1 MKIQLSRYKTNAIQ
15 GQRRLSTYYPNAFD
29 NLFSNYLNSLYNN
42 SPTHQCIIDDLAQQ
56 IVGLG
61 LTCDDKEKDA
71 KLQEFF
77 KKKNL
82 LSIASGLL
90 VQESLSLEI
99 RRNPLMEIKAVEN
112 INVAHFRVVELEDG
126 YPCRFSY
133 KEDWNPKSP
142 IYNYKNNYINSYN
155 NEDAK
160 SLLYY
165 YDSGTFNTPY
175 GRPKYLSAADA
186 IELEI
191 AIYMM
196 HNHGAQNGMFP
207 SMIISKETS
216 GDAEIDKQDSVETQN
231 QTTGA
236 ANAGKVITTFYRQGG
251 NAPTFSTPNLTGID
265 KIYENQYE
273 TAEIGILKAHRIP
286 SANLISGL
294 NSKGSGFT
302 SETEELAFAT
312 ERLMEKIII
321 PRREQILEIL
331 SPIFSELECEDVRFK
346 EVKEEAVVS
355 VIDMPTS
362 EGIEPQGNETQAELD
377 LIAKDKEASYNGAQI
392 SSALGIMTNVNEGI
406 LTVDQAKA
414 FLIQMLQFTP
424 ELAESLFPEGE
435 QPRPNHTM
443 PDGSVM
449 DGETHPEEDLKETT
463 EVNESLKNLTGR
475 QMQGIERI
483 VRKYGKGQLTEAQAK
498 LMLKAGYGFSE
509 EDASVWLTNEE
520 NLSAIELSYND
531 YPKSAS
537 NNAQRALDWAEKNG
551 WGSCG
556 EATGKNRA
564 NQLAKGENI
573 SRDTIARMASF
584 KRHQQNKD
592 VPYSEGC
599 GGLMWDAWGGTSGIE
614 WASNKLKEIDK
625 EKLKKKDFDDEQ
637 MLDALE
643 GEKINFDEWELVDVR
658 DANGESIEDWAN
670 SLIKPKK
677 SSIERLADFI
687 KSAPNKESRLDKD
700 YYKVRYTYQEKY
712 SSNNSRQF
720 CKSMMG
726 RTRNGVVYR
735 LEDIDKASEDGVNNQ
750 FGHNGQNYS
759 LFRYKGGK
767 QCGHFWQEE
776 LYRFK
781 SKTEKYL
788 SRGKEVDNIPSK
800 YKPKRTS
807 AQRDAK
813 KAPRDMKD
821 GGAYPK

>member
-42 SPTHQCIIDDLAQQ
+42 SPTHQCIVDDVAQQ

-61 LTCDDKEKDA
+61 LTCDDKEKNA

-142 IYNYKNNYINSYN
+142 IYNYKNTYINSYN

-216 GDAEIDKQDSVETQN
+216 GDAEIDKQDSVETQH

-294 NSKGSGFT
+294 NSKGAGFT
-302 SETEELAFAT
+302 SEMEELTFAT
-312 ERLMEKIII
+312 ERMMEKIVI

-346 EVKEEAVVS
+346 EVKEEAVLS
-355 VIDMPTS
+355 V
-362 EGIEPQGNETQAELD
+362 
-377 LIAKDKEASYNGAQI
+377 
-392 SSALGIMTNVNEGI
+392 
-406 LTVDQAKA
+406 
-414 FLIQMLQFTP
+414 
-424 ELAESLFPEGE
+424 
-435 QPRPNHTM
+435 
-443 PDGSVM
+443 
-449 DGETHPEEDLKETT
+449 
-463 EVNESLKNLTGR
+463 
-475 QMQGIERI
+475 
-483 VRKYGKGQLTEAQAK
+483 
-498 LMLKAGYGFSE
+498 
-509 EDASVWLTNEE
+509 
-520 NLSAIELSYND
+520 
-531 YPKSAS
+531 
-537 NNAQRALDWAEKNG
+537 
-551 WGSCG
+551 
-556 EATGKNRA
+556 
-564 NQLAKGENI
+564 
-573 SRDTIARMASF
+573 
-584 KRHQQNKD
+584 
-592 VPYSEGC
+592 
-599 GGLMWDAWGGTSGIE
+599 
-614 WASNKLKEIDK
+614 
-625 EKLKKKDFDDEQ
+625 
-637 MLDALE
+637 
-643 GEKINFDEWELVDVR
+643 
-658 DANGESIEDWAN
+658 
-670 SLIKPKK
+670 
-677 SSIERLADFI
+677 
-687 KSAPNKESRLDKD
+687 
-700 YYKVRYTYQEKY
+700 
-712 SSNNSRQF
+712 
-720 CKSMMG
+720 
-726 RTRNGVVYR
+726 
-735 LEDIDKASEDGVNNQ
+735 
-750 FGHNGQNYS
+750 
-759 LFRYKGGK
+759 
-767 QCGHFWQEE
+767 
-776 LYRFK
+776 
-781 SKTEKYL
+781 
-788 SRGKEVDNIPSK
+788 
-800 YKPKRTS
+800 
-807 AQRDAK
+807 
-813 KAPRDMKD
+813 
-821 GGAYPK
+821 

>member
-99 RRNPLMEIKAVEN
+99 RRNPLMEIKAIEN

-142 IYNYKNNYINSYN
+142 IYNYKNTYINSYN
-155 NEDAK
+155 NEEAK

-216 GDAEIDKQDSVETQN
+216 GDSEIDKQDSVETQN

-331 SPIFSELECEDVRFK
+331 SPIFAELECEDVRFK
-346 EVKEEAVVS
+346 EVKEESVVS

-435 QPRPNHTM
+435 QPRPTHTM

-520 NLSAIELSYND
+520 NLS
-531 YPKSAS
+531 
-537 NNAQRALDWAEKNG
+537 
-551 WGSCG
+551 
-556 EATGKNRA
+556 
-564 NQLAKGENI
+564 
-573 SRDTIARMASF
+573 
-584 KRHQQNKD
+584 
-592 VPYSEGC
+592 
-599 GGLMWDAWGGTSGIE
+599 
-614 WASNKLKEIDK
+614 
-625 EKLKKKDFDDEQ
+625 KKKDFDDEQ
-637 MLDALE
+637 MLEALE

-658 DANGESIEDWAN
+658 EANGESIEDWAN

-687 KSAPNKESRLDKD
+687 KSAPNKESTLDKD

-720 CKSMMG
+720 CKTMMG
-726 RTRNGVVYR
+726 RTGNGVVYR
-735 LEDIDKASEDGVNNQ
+735 KEDIDKASEDGVNNQ

-759 LFRYKGGK
+759 LFRYKGGV

-788 SRGKEVDNIPSK
+788 SRGKEVDEIPSR
-800 YKPKRTS
+800 YKPRRDS

-813 KAPRDMKD
+813 KAPRDMPN

>member
-61 LTCDDKEKDA
+61 LTCEDKEKDA

-99 RRNPLMEIKAVEN
+99 RRNPLMEIKAIEN
-112 INVAHFRVVELEDG
+112 INVAHFRVVQLEDG
-126 YPCRFSY
+126 YPVKFSY

-142 IYNYKNNYINSYN
+142 IYNYKNTYINSYN
-155 NEDAK
+155 KEDHK

-216 GDAEIDKQDSVETQN
+216 GDANIDKQDSIETQQ

-312 ERLMEKIII
+312 ERMMEKIVI

-331 SPIFSELECEDVRFK
+331 SPIFAELECEDVRFK
-346 EVKEEAVVS
+346 EV
-355 VIDMPTS
+355 
-362 EGIEPQGNETQAELD
+362 AEKPKH
-377 LIAKDKEASYNGAQI
+377 I
-392 SSALGIMTNVNEGI
+392 
-406 LTVDQAKA
+406 
-414 FLIQMLQFTP
+414 
-424 ELAESLFPEGE
+424 
-435 QPRPNHTM
+435 M
-443 PDGSVM
+443 PDGTVM
-449 DGETHPEEDLKETT
+449 DGETHTEEDLT
-463 EVNESLKNLTGR
+463 VNDSVKNLTGR

-483 VRKYGKGQLTEAQAK
+483 VRKYGKGELTEPQAK
-498 LMLKAGYGFSE
+498 LMLQSGYGFSE
-509 EDASVWLTNEE
+509 SEANVWLQIEEQVQE
-520 NLSAIELSYND
+520 NLS
-531 YPKSAS
+531 
-537 NNAQRALDWAEKNG
+537 
-551 WGSCG
+551 
-556 EATGKNRA
+556 
-564 NQLAKGENI
+564 
-573 SRDTIARMASF
+573 
-584 KRHQQNKD
+584 
-592 VPYSEGC
+592 
-599 GGLMWDAWGGTSGIE
+599 
-614 WASNKLKEIDK
+614 
-625 EKLKKKDFDDEQ
+625 KKKDFDDQQ
-637 MLDALE
+637 MLDALA
-643 GEKINFDEWELVDVR
+643 GEKIDFNEWELVDVR
-658 DANGESIEDWAN
+658 VANGESIEDWAN
-670 SLIKPKK
+670 GLIKPKK
-677 SSIERLADFI
+677 SSIERLADFV
-687 KSAPNKESRLDKD
+687 KSNPNGFSYLDKSF
-700 YYKVRYTYQEKY
+700 YKVRYSYQEKY
-712 SSNNSRQF
+712 SSGNSRDF
-720 CKSMMG
+720 CKSMMR
-726 RTRNGVVYR
+726 RTDNGVVYR
-735 LEDIDKASEDGVNNQ
+735 LEDIDKATRDGVNKS
-750 FGHNGQNYS
+750 FGHKGQPYD
-759 LFRYKGGK
+759 LFKFKGGV

-776 LYRFK
+776 LYRMK
-781 SKTEKYL
+781 DKTEEYI
-788 SRGKEVDNIPSK
+788 SRGEEVSSIPKS
-800 YKPKRTS
+800 YKPSPRGNKDS
-807 AQRDAK
+807 K
-813 KAPRDMKD
+813 IAPKDMPNQ
-821 GGAYPK
+821 GAYPK

>member
-42 SPTHQCIIDDLAQQ
+42 SPTHQCIVDDLAQQ

-61 LTCDDKEKDA
+61 LTCEDKEKDA
-71 KLQEFF
+71 KLHEFF

-90 VQESLSLEI
+90 IQESISLEI

-112 INVAHFRVVELEDG
+112 INVAHFRVVEIEDG
-126 YPCRFSY
+126 FPVKFSY
-133 KEDWNPKSP
+133 KEDWNPSSP
-142 IYNYKNNYINSYN
+142 IYNYRNTYINSYN
-155 NEDAK
+155 NEEAK

-216 GDAEIDKQDSVETQN
+216 GDSEIDKQDSVETQQ

-294 NSKGSGFT
+294 NSKGAGFT
-302 SETEELAFAT
+302 SETEELAYAT
-312 ERLMEKIII
+312 ERMMEKIVI

-331 SPIFSELECEDVRFK
+331 SPIFAELECEDVRFK
-346 EVKEEAVVS
+346 EVKEEQVVS
-355 VIDMPTS
+355 VIDTPIADGVVPDAS
-362 EGIEPQGNETQAELD
+362 QTQAEID
-377 LIAKDKEASYNGAQI
+377 IIAKDKEASYNGAQI

-414 FLIQMLQFTP
+414 FLVQMLQFTP

-435 QPRPNHTM
+435 QPRPTHIM

-449 DGETHPEEDLKETT
+449 DGEVHSDTEVVEEDLKDAT
-463 EVNESLKNLTGR
+463 EVNESVKNLTGR

-483 VRKYGKGQLTEAQAK
+483 VRKFTKGQLTNAQAT
-498 LMLKAGYGFSE
+498 LMLRAGYGFT
-509 EDASVWLTNEE
+509 EDEASVWLIKEE
-520 NLSAIELSYND
+520 NLS
-531 YPKSAS
+531 
-537 NNAQRALDWAEKNG
+537 
-551 WGSCG
+551 
-556 EATGKNRA
+556 
-564 NQLAKGENI
+564 
-573 SRDTIARMASF
+573 
-584 KRHQQNKD
+584 
-592 VPYSEGC
+592 
-599 GGLMWDAWGGTSGIE
+599 
-614 WASNKLKEIDK
+614 
-625 EKLKKKDFDDEQ
+625 KKKDFDDEQ
-637 MLDALE
+637 MLDALA

-658 DANGESIEDWAN
+658 EANDESIEDWAN
-670 SLIKPKK
+670 GLIKPKK
-677 SSIERLADFI
+677 SSIERLADFV
-687 KSAPNKESRLDKD
+687 KSAPNKESDLDKD

-712 SSNNSRQF
+712 SSSNSRQF
-720 CKSMMG
+720 CKTMMG
-726 RTRNGVVYR
+726 RTGSGVVYHK
-735 LEDIDKASEDGVNNQ
+735 EDIDSASENGVNNQ

-759 LFRYKGGK
+759 LFRYKGGV

-788 SRGKEVDNIPSK
+788 SRGKEVDEIPSR
-800 YKPKRTS
+800 YKPRRDS

-813 KAPRDMKD
+813 KAPRDMPN

>member
-142 IYNYKNNYINSYN
+142 IYNYKNTYINSYN
-155 NEDAK
+155 NEEAK

-346 EVKEEAVVS
+346 EVQEEAVVS

-435 QPRPNHTM
+435 QPRPTHTM

-520 NLSAIELSYND
+520 NLS
-531 YPKSAS
+531 
-537 NNAQRALDWAEKNG
+537 
-551 WGSCG
+551 
-556 EATGKNRA
+556 
-564 NQLAKGENI
+564 
-573 SRDTIARMASF
+573 
-584 KRHQQNKD
+584 
-592 VPYSEGC
+592 
-599 GGLMWDAWGGTSGIE
+599 
-614 WASNKLKEIDK
+614 
-625 EKLKKKDFDDEQ
+625 KKKDFDDEQ

-687 KSAPNKESRLDKD
+687 KSKPNGFSYLDKSF
-700 YYKVRYTYQEKY
+700 YKVRYTYQEKY
-712 SSNNSRQF
+712 SSGNSRDF
-720 CKSMMG
+720 CKSMMR
-726 RTRNGVVYR
+726 RTSNGVVYR
-735 LEDIDKASEDGVNNQ
+735 LEDIDKATRDGVNKS
-750 FGHNGQNYS
+750 FGHKGQSYD
-759 LFRYKGGK
+759 LFKFKGGV

-776 LYRFK
+776 LYRMK
-781 SKTEKYL
+781 DKTEKYI
-788 SRGKEVDNIPSK
+788 SKGEEVSSIPSS
-800 YKPKRTS
+800 YKPNPRGNKDS
-807 AQRDAK
+807 K
-813 KAPRDMKD
+813 IAPKDMPNQ
-821 GGAYPK
+821 GAYPK

>member
-61 LTCDDKEKDA
+61 LTCEDKEKDA

-90 VQESLSLEI
+90 VQESISLEI

-112 INVAHFRVVELEDG
+112 INVAHFRVVELEEG

-142 IYNYKNNYINSYN
+142 IYNYKNTYINSYN

-216 GDAEIDKQDSVETQN
+216 GDAEIDKQDSVETQH

-294 NSKGSGFT
+294 NSKGAGFT

-312 ERLMEKIII
+312 ERMMEKIVI

-406 LTVDQAKA
+406 LTIDQAKA
-414 FLIQMLQFTP
+414 FLVQMLQFTP

-435 QPRPNHTM
+435 QPRPTHTM

-463 EVNESLKNLTGR
+463 EVNESVKNLTGR

-498 LMLKAGYGFSE
+498 LMLKAGYGFSD

-520 NLSAIELSYND
+520 NLS
-531 YPKSAS
+531 
-537 NNAQRALDWAEKNG
+537 
-551 WGSCG
+551 
-556 EATGKNRA
+556 
-564 NQLAKGENI
+564 
-573 SRDTIARMASF
+573 
-584 KRHQQNKD
+584 
-592 VPYSEGC
+592 
-599 GGLMWDAWGGTSGIE
+599 
-614 WASNKLKEIDK
+614 
-625 EKLKKKDFDDEQ
+625 KKKDFNDEQ
-637 MLDALE
+637 MLDALA
-643 GEKINFDEWELVDVR
+643 GEKIDFNEWELVDVR
-658 DANGESIEDWAN
+658 EANGESIEDWAN
-670 SLIKPKK
+670 GLIKPKK

-759 LFRYKGGK
+759 LFRYKGGV

-813 KAPRDMKD
+813 KAPRDMPN

>member
-1 MKIQLSRYKTNAIQ
+1 MKIKLSRYKTNAIQ

-61 LTCDDKEKDA
+61 LTCEDKEKNA

-90 VQESLSLEI
+90 VQESISLEI

-126 YPCRFSY
+126 YPIRFSY

-155 NEDAK
+155 NEEAK

-216 GDAEIDKQDSVETQN
+216 GDAEIDKQDSVETQH

-302 SETEELAFAT
+302 SETEELVFAT
-312 ERLMEKIII
+312 ERMMEKIVI

-414 FLIQMLQFTP
+414 FLVQMLQFTP

-435 QPRPNHTM
+435 QPRPTHTM

-498 LMLKAGYGFSE
+498 LMLKAGYGFSD

-520 NLSAIELSYND
+520 NLS
-531 YPKSAS
+531 
-537 NNAQRALDWAEKNG
+537 
-551 WGSCG
+551 
-556 EATGKNRA
+556 
-564 NQLAKGENI
+564 
-573 SRDTIARMASF
+573 
-584 KRHQQNKD
+584 
-592 VPYSEGC
+592 
-599 GGLMWDAWGGTSGIE
+599 
-614 WASNKLKEIDK
+614 
-625 EKLKKKDFDDEQ
+625 KKKDFNDEQ

-643 GEKINFDEWELVDVR
+643 GEKIDFNDWELVDVR
-658 DANGESIEDWAN
+658 EANNESIEDWAN

-759 LFRYKGGK
+759 LFRYKGGV
-767 QCGHFWQEE
+767 QCGHFFREE

-788 SRGKEVDNIPSK
+788 SRGEEVDNIPSK

-813 KAPRDMKD
+813 KAPRDMPN

>member
-142 IYNYKNNYINSYN
+142 IYNYKNTYINSYN
-155 NEDAK
+155 NEEAK

-312 ERLMEKIII
+312 ERMMEKIII

-331 SPIFSELECEDVRFK
+331 SPIFAELECEDVRFK
-346 EVKEEAVVS
+346 EVKEK
-355 VIDMPTS
+355 PTH
-362 EGIEPQGNETQAELD
+362 I
-377 LIAKDKEASYNGAQI
+377 
-392 SSALGIMTNVNEGI
+392 
-406 LTVDQAKA
+406 
-414 FLIQMLQFTP
+414 
-424 ELAESLFPEGE
+424 
-435 QPRPNHTM
+435 M

-449 DGETHPEEDLKETT
+449 DGEVHT
-463 EVNESLKNLTGR
+463 EVVEEELTVNDSVKNLTGR

-483 VRKYGKGQLTEAQAK
+483 VRKYGKGELTEPQAK
-498 LMLKAGYGFSE
+498 LMLQSGYGFSE
-509 EDASVWLTNEE
+509 SEANIWLQIEEQVQE
-520 NLSAIELSYND
+520 NLSKIELSYND

-584 KRHQQNKD
+584 KRHQQHKD

-599 GGLMWDAWGGTSGIE
+599 GGLMWDAWGGTSGVE
-614 WASNKLKEIDK
+614 WAINKLKEIDK

-637 MLDALE
+637 MLEALA
-643 GEKINFDEWELVDVR
+643 GEKIDFQEWELVDVR
-658 DANGESIEDWAN
+658 EANGESIEDWAN

-687 KSAPNKESRLDKD
+687 KSAPNKESVLDKD

-720 CKSMMG
+720 CKTMMG
-726 RTRNGVVYR
+726 RTGNGVVYR
-735 LEDIDKASEDGVNNQ
+735 KEDIDKASEDGVNNQ

-759 LFRYKGGK
+759 LFRYKGGV

>member
-42 SPTHQCIIDDLAQQ
+42 SPTHQCIVDDLAQQ

-61 LTCDDKEKDA
+61 LTCEDKEKDA
-71 KLQEFF
+71 KLHEFF

-90 VQESLSLEI
+90 IQESISLEI
-99 RRNPLMEIKAVEN
+99 RRNPLLEIKAVEN
-112 INVAHFRVVELEDG
+112 INVAHFRVVDIEDG
-126 YPCRFSY
+126 FPVKFSY
-133 KEDWNPKSP
+133 KEDWNPSSP
-142 IYNYKNNYINSYN
+142 IYNYRNTYINSYN
-155 NEDAK
+155 NEEAK

-216 GDAEIDKQDSVETQN
+216 GDSEIDKQDSVETQQ

-294 NSKGSGFT
+294 NSKGAGFT
-302 SETEELAFAT
+302 SETEELAYAT
-312 ERLMEKIII
+312 ERLMEKIVI

-331 SPIFSELECEDVRFK
+331 SPIFAELECEDVRFK
-346 EVKEEAVVS
+346 EVKEE
-355 VIDMPTS
+355 ITH
-362 EGIEPQGNETQAELD
+362 I
-377 LIAKDKEASYNGAQI
+377 
-392 SSALGIMTNVNEGI
+392 
-406 LTVDQAKA
+406 
-414 FLIQMLQFTP
+414 
-424 ELAESLFPEGE
+424 
-435 QPRPNHTM
+435 M

-449 DGETHPEEDLKETT
+449 DGEVHT
-463 EVNESLKNLTGR
+463 EVVEEELTVNDSVKNLTGR

-483 VRKYGKGQLTEAQAK
+483 VRKYGKGELTEPQAK
-498 LMLKAGYGFSE
+498 LMLQSGYGFSE
-509 EDASVWLTNEE
+509 SEANVWLQIEEQVQE
-520 NLSAIELSYND
+520 NLS
-531 YPKSAS
+531 
-537 NNAQRALDWAEKNG
+537 
-551 WGSCG
+551 
-556 EATGKNRA
+556 
-564 NQLAKGENI
+564 
-573 SRDTIARMASF
+573 
-584 KRHQQNKD
+584 
-592 VPYSEGC
+592 
-599 GGLMWDAWGGTSGIE
+599 
-614 WASNKLKEIDK
+614 
-625 EKLKKKDFDDEQ
+625 KKKDFDDEQ
-637 MLDALE
+637 MLDALA

-658 DANGESIEDWAN
+658 EANDESIEDWAN
-670 SLIKPKK
+670 GLIKPKK
-677 SSIERLADFI
+677 SSIERLADFV
-687 KSAPNKESRLDKD
+687 KSAPNKESDLDKD

-712 SSNNSRQF
+712 SSSNSRQF
-720 CKSMMG
+720 CKTMMG
-726 RTRNGVVYR
+726 RTGSGVVYR
-735 LEDIDKASEDGVNNQ
+735 KEDIDSASENGVNNQ

-759 LFRYKGGK
+759 LFRYKGGV

-788 SRGKEVDNIPSK
+788 SRGKEVDEIPSR
-800 YKPKRTS
+800 YKPRRDS

-813 KAPRDMKD
+813 KAPRDMPN

>member
-42 SPTHQCIIDDLAQQ
+42 SPTHQCIVDDLAQQ

-61 LTCDDKEKDA
+61 LTCEDKEKDA
-71 KLQEFF
+71 KLHEFF

-90 VQESLSLEI
+90 IQESISLEI

-112 INVAHFRVVELEDG
+112 INVAHFRVVEIEDG
-126 YPCRFSY
+126 FPVKFSY
-133 KEDWNPKSP
+133 KEDWNPSSP
-142 IYNYKNNYINSYN
+142 IYNYRNTYINSYN
-155 NEDAK
+155 NEEAK

-216 GDAEIDKQDSVETQN
+216 GDSEIDKQDSVETQQ

-294 NSKGSGFT
+294 NSKGAGFT
-302 SETEELAFAT
+302 SETEELAYAT
-312 ERLMEKIII
+312 ERMMEKIVI

-331 SPIFSELECEDVRFK
+331 SPIFAELECEDVRFK
-346 EVKEEAVVS
+346 EVKEEQVVS
-355 VIDMPTS
+355 VIDTPIADGVVPDAS
-362 EGIEPQGNETQAELD
+362 QTQAEID
-377 LIAKDKEASYNGAQI
+377 IIAKDKEASYNGAQI

-414 FLIQMLQFTP
+414 FLVQMLQFTP

-435 QPRPNHTM
+435 QPRPTHIM

-449 DGETHPEEDLKETT
+449 DGEVHSDTEVVEEDLKDAT
-463 EVNESLKNLTGR
+463 EVNESVKNLTGR

-483 VRKYGKGQLTEAQAK
+483 VRKFTKGQLTNAQAT
-498 LMLKAGYGFSE
+498 LMLRAGYGFT
-509 EDASVWLTNEE
+509 EDEASVWLIKEE
-520 NLSAIELSYND
+520 NLS
-531 YPKSAS
+531 
-537 NNAQRALDWAEKNG
+537 
-551 WGSCG
+551 
-556 EATGKNRA
+556 
-564 NQLAKGENI
+564 
-573 SRDTIARMASF
+573 
-584 KRHQQNKD
+584 
-592 VPYSEGC
+592 
-599 GGLMWDAWGGTSGIE
+599 
-614 WASNKLKEIDK
+614 
-625 EKLKKKDFDDEQ
+625 KKKDFDDEQ
-637 MLDALE
+637 MLDALA

-658 DANGESIEDWAN
+658 EANDESIEDWAN
-670 SLIKPKK
+670 GLIKPKK
-677 SSIERLADFI
+677 SSIERLADFV
-687 KSAPNKESRLDKD
+687 KSAPNKESDLDKD

-712 SSNNSRQF
+712 SSSNSRQF
-720 CKSMMG
+720 CKTMMG
-726 RTRNGVVYR
+726 RTGSGVVYR
-735 LEDIDKASEDGVNNQ
+735 KEDIDSASENGVNNQ

-759 LFRYKGGK
+759 LFRYKGGV

-788 SRGKEVDNIPSK
+788 SRGKEVDEIPSR
-800 YKPKRTS
+800 YKPRRDS

-813 KAPRDMKD
+813 KAPRDMPN

>member
-112 INVAHFRVVELEDG
+112 INVAHFRVVQLEDG
-126 YPCRFSY
+126 YPVKFSY
-133 KEDWNPKSP
+133 KEDWNPQSP
-142 IYNYKNNYINSYN
+142 IYNYKNTYINSYN
-155 NEDAK
+155 KEDHK

-216 GDAEIDKQDSVETQN
+216 GDANIDKQDSIETQQ

-302 SETEELAFAT
+302 SETEELSFAT
-312 ERLMEKIII
+312 ERMMEKIVI

-331 SPIFSELECEDVRFK
+331 SPIFAELECEDVRFK
-346 EVKEEAVVS
+346 EVEEAAVV
-355 VIDMPTS
+355 VDMPTS
-362 EGIEPQGNETQAELD
+362 EGIKSQGEETQAELD
-377 LIAKDKEASYNGAQI
+377 IIAKDKEASYNGAQI

-406 LTVDQAKA
+406 LTVEQAKA
-414 FLIQMLQFTP
+414 FLIQMLQFSP
-424 ELAESLFPEGE
+424 ELAESLFPEG
-435 QPRPNHTM
+435 QQARPTHTM

-483 VRKYGKGQLTEAQAK
+483 VRKYSKGQLTEAQAK
-498 LMLKAGYGFSE
+498 LMLQSGYGFSE
-509 EDASVWLTNEE
+509 EDALVWLTNEE
-520 NLSAIELSYND
+520 NLS
-531 YPKSAS
+531 
-537 NNAQRALDWAEKNG
+537 
-551 WGSCG
+551 
-556 EATGKNRA
+556 
-564 NQLAKGENI
+564 
-573 SRDTIARMASF
+573 
-584 KRHQQNKD
+584 
-592 VPYSEGC
+592 
-599 GGLMWDAWGGTSGIE
+599 
-614 WASNKLKEIDK
+614 
-625 EKLKKKDFDDEQ
+625 KKKDFDDQQ
-637 MLDALE
+637 MLDSLA
-643 GEKINFDEWELVDVR
+643 GEKVDFDKWELVDVR
-658 DANGESIEDWAN
+658 EANGESVEDWAN
-670 SLIKPKK
+670 GLIKPKK
-677 SSIERLADFI
+677 SSIERLADFVNS
-687 KSAPNKESRLDKD
+687 KPNGFSYLDKSF
-700 YYKVRYTYQEKY
+700 YKVRYSYQEKY
-712 SSNNSRQF
+712 SSGNSRDF
-720 CKSMMG
+720 CKSMMR
-726 RTRNGVVYR
+726 RTDNGVVYR
-735 LEDIDKASEDGVNNQ
+735 LEDIDKATREGVNKS
-750 FGHNGQNYS
+750 FGHKGQPYD
-759 LFRYKGGK
+759 LFKFKGGV

-776 LYRFK
+776 LYRMK
-781 SKTEKYL
+781 DKTEEYI
-788 SRGKEVDNIPSK
+788 SRGEEVSSIPSS
-800 YKPKRTS
+800 YKPNPRGNKDS
-807 AQRDAK
+807 K
-813 KAPRDMKD
+813 IAPKDMPNQ
-821 GGAYPK
+821 GAYPK

>member
-42 SPTHQCIIDDLAQQ
+42 SPTHQCIVDDLAQQ

-61 LTCDDKEKDA
+61 LTCEDKEKDA
-71 KLQEFF
+71 KLHEFF

-90 VQESLSLEI
+90 IQESISLEI

-112 INVAHFRVVELEDG
+112 INVAHFRVVDIEDG
-126 YPCRFSY
+126 FPVKFSY
-133 KEDWNPKSP
+133 KEDWNTSSP
-142 IYNYKNNYINSYN
+142 IYNYRNTYINSYN
-155 NEDAK
+155 NEEAK

-216 GDAEIDKQDSVETQN
+216 GDSEIDKQDSVETQH

-294 NSKGSGFT
+294 NSKGAGFT
-302 SETEELAFAT
+302 SETEELAYAT
-312 ERLMEKIII
+312 ERMMEKIVI

-331 SPIFSELECEDVRFK
+331 SPIFAELECEDVRFK
-346 EVKEEAVVS
+346 EVKEEQVVS
-355 VIDMPTS
+355 VIDTPIADGVVPDAS
-362 EGIEPQGNETQAELD
+362 QTQAEID
-377 LIAKDKEASYNGAQI
+377 IIAKDKEASYNGAQI
-392 SSALGIMTNVNEGI
+392 SSALGIMTNVNEGV

-414 FLIQMLQFTP
+414 FLVQMLQFTP

-435 QPRPNHTM
+435 QPRPTHIM

-449 DGETHPEEDLKETT
+449 DGEVHSDTEVVEEDLKDAT
-463 EVNESLKNLTGR
+463 EVNESVKNLTGR

-483 VRKYGKGQLTEAQAK
+483 VRKFTKGQLTNAQAT
-498 LMLKAGYGFSE
+498 LMLRAGYGFT
-509 EDASVWLTNEE
+509 EDEASVWLIKEE
-520 NLSAIELSYND
+520 NLS
-531 YPKSAS
+531 
-537 NNAQRALDWAEKNG
+537 
-551 WGSCG
+551 
-556 EATGKNRA
+556 
-564 NQLAKGENI
+564 
-573 SRDTIARMASF
+573 
-584 KRHQQNKD
+584 
-592 VPYSEGC
+592 
-599 GGLMWDAWGGTSGIE
+599 
-614 WASNKLKEIDK
+614 
-625 EKLKKKDFDDEQ
+625 KKKDFDDEQ
-637 MLDALE
+637 MLDALA

-658 DANGESIEDWAN
+658 EANDESIEDWAN
-670 SLIKPKK
+670 GLIKPKK
-677 SSIERLADFI
+677 SSIERLADFV
-687 KSAPNKESRLDKD
+687 KSAPNKESDLDKD

-712 SSNNSRQF
+712 SSSNSRQF
-720 CKSMMG
+720 CKTMMG
-726 RTRNGVVYR
+726 RTGSGVVYR
-735 LEDIDKASEDGVNNQ
+735 KEDIDSASENGVNNQ

-759 LFRYKGGK
+759 LFRYKGGV

-788 SRGKEVDNIPSK
+788 SRGKEVDEIPSR
-800 YKPKRTS
+800 YKPRRDS

-813 KAPRDMKD
+813 KAPRDMPN

>member
-90 VQESLSLEI
+90 VQESISLEI

-126 YPCRFSY
+126 YPIRFSY

-155 NEDAK
+155 NEEAK

-216 GDAEIDKQDSVETQN
+216 GDAEIDKQDSVETQH

-294 NSKGSGFT
+294 NSKGAGFT

-312 ERLMEKIII
+312 ERMMEKIVI

-414 FLIQMLQFTP
+414 FLVQMLQFTP

-435 QPRPNHTM
+435 QPRTTHTM

-520 NLSAIELSYND
+520 NLS
-531 YPKSAS
+531 
-537 NNAQRALDWAEKNG
+537 
-551 WGSCG
+551 
-556 EATGKNRA
+556 
-564 NQLAKGENI
+564 
-573 SRDTIARMASF
+573 
-584 KRHQQNKD
+584 
-592 VPYSEGC
+592 
-599 GGLMWDAWGGTSGIE
+599 
-614 WASNKLKEIDK
+614 
-625 EKLKKKDFDDEQ
+625 KKKDFNDEQ
-637 MLDALE
+637 MLDALA
-643 GEKINFDEWELVDVR
+643 GEKINFNDWELVDTR
-658 DANGESIEDWAN
+658 EANGESIEDWAN
-670 SLIKPKK
+670 SLIKAKK

-700 YYKVRYTYQEKY
+700 YYKVRYTYQQKY

-726 RTRNGVVYR
+726 RTGNGVVYR

-759 LFRYKGGK
+759 LFRYKGGV

>member
-142 IYNYKNNYINSYN
+142 IYNYKNTYINSYN
-155 NEDAK
+155 NQEAK

-216 GDAEIDKQDSVETQN
+216 GDSEIDKQDSVETQN

-331 SPIFSELECEDVRFK
+331 SPIFAELECEDVRFK
-346 EVKEEAVVS
+346 EVKEK
-355 VIDMPTS
+355 PTH
-362 EGIEPQGNETQAELD
+362 I
-377 LIAKDKEASYNGAQI
+377 
-392 SSALGIMTNVNEGI
+392 
-406 LTVDQAKA
+406 
-414 FLIQMLQFTP
+414 
-424 ELAESLFPEGE
+424 
-435 QPRPNHTM
+435 M

-449 DGETHPEEDLKETT
+449 DGEVHT
-463 EVNESLKNLTGR
+463 EVVEEELTVNDSVKNLTGR

-483 VRKYGKGQLTEAQAK
+483 VRKYGKGELTEPQAK
-498 LMLKAGYGFSE
+498 LMLQSGYGFSE
-509 EDASVWLTNEE
+509 SEANIWLQIEEQVQE
-520 NLSAIELSYND
+520 NLSTIELSYND

-625 EKLKKKDFDDEQ
+625 EKLKKKEFDDEQ

-658 DANGESIEDWAN
+658 EANGESIEDWAN

-687 KSAPNKESRLDKD
+687 KSKPNGFSYLDKSF
-700 YYKVRYTYQEKY
+700 YKVRYTYQEKY
-712 SSNNSRQF
+712 SSGNSRDF
-720 CKSMMG
+720 CKSMMR
-726 RTRNGVVYR
+726 RTSNGVVYR
-735 LEDIDKASEDGVNNQ
+735 LEDIDKATRDGVNKS
-750 FGHNGQNYS
+750 FGHKGQSYD
-759 LFRYKGGK
+759 LFKFKGGV

-776 LYRFK
+776 LYRMK
-781 SKTEKYL
+781 DKTEKYI
-788 SRGKEVDNIPSK
+788 SKGEEVSSIPSS
-800 YKPKRTS
+800 YKPNPRGNKDS
-807 AQRDAK
+807 K
-813 KAPRDMKD
+813 IAPKDMPNQ
-821 GGAYPK
+821 GAYPK

>member
-61 LTCDDKEKDA
+61 LTCEDKEKDA

-90 VQESLSLEI
+90 VQESISLEI

-142 IYNYKNNYINSYN
+142 IYNYKNTYINSYN

-216 GDAEIDKQDSVETQN
+216 GDAEIDKQDSVETQH

-302 SETEELAFAT
+302 SETEELVFAT
-312 ERLMEKIII
+312 ERMMEKIVI

-406 LTVDQAKA
+406 LTIDQAKA
-414 FLIQMLQFTP
+414 FLVQMLQFTP

-435 QPRPNHTM
+435 QPRPTHTM

-498 LMLKAGYGFSE
+498 LMLKAGYGFSD

-520 NLSAIELSYND
+520 NLS
-531 YPKSAS
+531 
-537 NNAQRALDWAEKNG
+537 
-551 WGSCG
+551 
-556 EATGKNRA
+556 
-564 NQLAKGENI
+564 
-573 SRDTIARMASF
+573 
-584 KRHQQNKD
+584 
-592 VPYSEGC
+592 
-599 GGLMWDAWGGTSGIE
+599 
-614 WASNKLKEIDK
+614 
-625 EKLKKKDFDDEQ
+625 KKKDFNDEQ
-637 MLDALE
+637 MLDALA
-643 GEKINFDEWELVDVR
+643 GEKIDFNDWELVDTR
-658 DANGESIEDWAN
+658 EANGESIEDWAN

-687 KSAPNKESRLDKD
+687 KSKPNGFSYLDKSF
-700 YYKVRYTYQEKY
+700 YKVRYTYQEKY
-712 SSNNSRQF
+712 SSGNSRDF
-720 CKSMMG
+720 CKSMMR
-726 RTRNGVVYR
+726 RTGNGVVYR
-735 LEDIDKASEDGVNNQ
+735 LEDIDKATRDGVNKS
-750 FGHNGQNYS
+750 FGHKGLAYD
-759 LFRYKGGK
+759 LFKYKGGRS
-767 QCGHFWQEE
+767 CGHFFREE
-776 LYRFK
+776 LYRMK
-781 SKTEKYL
+781 DKTEKYI
-788 SRGKEVDNIPSK
+788 SKGEEVSSIPSS
-800 YKPKRTS
+800 YKPNPRGNKDS
-807 AQRDAK
+807 K
-813 KAPRDMKD
+813 IAPKDMPNQ
-821 GGAYPK
+821 GAYPK

>member
-42 SPTHQCIIDDLAQQ
+42 SPTHQCIVDDLAQQ

-90 VQESLSLEI
+90 VQESISLEI

-126 YPCRFSY
+126 YPIRFSY

-155 NEDAK
+155 NEEAK

-216 GDAEIDKQDSVETQN
+216 GDAEIDKQDSVETQH

-294 NSKGSGFT
+294 NSKGAGFT
-302 SETEELAFAT
+302 SEMEELAFAT
-312 ERLMEKIII
+312 ERMMEKIVI

-346 EVKEEAVVS
+346 EVKEK
-355 VIDMPTS
+355 PTH
-362 EGIEPQGNETQAELD
+362 I
-377 LIAKDKEASYNGAQI
+377 
-392 SSALGIMTNVNEGI
+392 
-406 LTVDQAKA
+406 
-414 FLIQMLQFTP
+414 
-424 ELAESLFPEGE
+424 
-435 QPRPNHTM
+435 M
-443 PDGSVM
+443 PDGTVM
-449 DGETHPEEDLKETT
+449 DGEVHIDT
-463 EVNESLKNLTGR
+463 EVKVEENLNDSVKNLTGR

-483 VRKYGKGQLTEAQAK
+483 VRKYGKGELTEPQAK
-498 LMLKAGYGFSE
+498 LMLKSGYGF
-509 EDASVWLTNEE
+509 TNEE
-520 NLSAIELSYND
+520 ANVWLQIEE
-531 YPKSAS
+531 
-537 NNAQRALDWAEKNG
+537 QV
-551 WGSCG
+551 
-556 EATGKNRA
+556 
-564 NQLAKGENI
+564 QENF
-573 SRDTIARMASF
+573 S
-584 KRHQQNKD
+584 
-592 VPYSEGC
+592 
-599 GGLMWDAWGGTSGIE
+599 
-614 WASNKLKEIDK
+614 
-625 EKLKKKDFDDEQ
+625 KKKDFNDEQ
-637 MLDALE
+637 MLDALA
-643 GEKINFDEWELVDVR
+643 GEKIDFNDWELVDVR
-658 DANGESIEDWAN
+658 EANDESIEDWAN

-677 SSIERLADFI
+677 SSVERLADFI
-687 KSAPNKESRLDKD
+687 TSKPNGFSYLDKSF
-700 YYKVRYTYQEKY
+700 YKVRYTYQQKY
-712 SSNNSRQF
+712 SSGNSRQF
-720 CKSMMG
+720 CKSMMR
-726 RTRNGVVYR
+726 RTGNGVVYR
-735 LEDIDKASEDGVNNQ
+735 LEDIDKATREGVNKS
-750 FGHNGQNYS
+750 FGHKGQSYD
-759 LFRYKGGK
+759 LFKYKGGV

-776 LYRFK
+776 LYRMK
-781 SKTEKYL
+781 DKTENYL
-788 SRGKEVDNIPSK
+788 SRGEEVSSIPSS
-800 YKPKRTS
+800 YKPSPRGNKDS
-807 AQRDAK
+807 K
-813 KAPRDMKD
+813 IAPKDMPNQ
-821 GGAYPK
+821 GAYPK

>member
-99 RRNPLMEIKAVEN
+99 RRNPLMEIKAIEN

-142 IYNYKNNYINSYN
+142 IYNYKNTYINSYN
-155 NEDAK
+155 NEEAK

-312 ERLMEKIII
+312 ERMMEKIII

-331 SPIFSELECEDVRFK
+331 SPIFAELECEDVRFK
-346 EVKEEAVVS
+346 EVKEK
-355 VIDMPTS
+355 PTH
-362 EGIEPQGNETQAELD
+362 I
-377 LIAKDKEASYNGAQI
+377 
-392 SSALGIMTNVNEGI
+392 
-406 LTVDQAKA
+406 
-414 FLIQMLQFTP
+414 
-424 ELAESLFPEGE
+424 
-435 QPRPNHTM
+435 M

-449 DGETHPEEDLKETT
+449 DGEVHT
-463 EVNESLKNLTGR
+463 EVVEEELTVNDSVKNLTGR

-483 VRKYGKGQLTEAQAK
+483 VRKYGKGELTEPQAK
-498 LMLKAGYGFSE
+498 LMLQSGYGFSE
-509 EDASVWLTNEE
+509 SEANVWLQIEEQVQE
-520 NLSAIELSYND
+520 NLS
-531 YPKSAS
+531 
-537 NNAQRALDWAEKNG
+537 
-551 WGSCG
+551 
-556 EATGKNRA
+556 
-564 NQLAKGENI
+564 
-573 SRDTIARMASF
+573 
-584 KRHQQNKD
+584 
-592 VPYSEGC
+592 
-599 GGLMWDAWGGTSGIE
+599 
-614 WASNKLKEIDK
+614 
-625 EKLKKKDFDDEQ
+625 KKKDFDDEQ

-643 GEKINFDEWELVDVR
+643 GEKINLDEWELVDVR
-658 DANGESIEDWAN
+658 EANGESIEDWAN

-687 KSAPNKESRLDKD
+687 KSKPNGFSYLDKSF
-700 YYKVRYTYQEKY
+700 YKVRYSYQEKY
-712 SSNNSRQF
+712 SSGNSRDF
-720 CKSMMG
+720 CKSMMR
-726 RTRNGVVYR
+726 RTSNGVVYR
-735 LEDIDKASEDGVNNQ
+735 LEDIDKATRDGVNKS
-750 FGHNGQNYS
+750 FGHKGQSYD
-759 LFRYKGGK
+759 LFKFKGGV

-776 LYRFK
+776 LYRMK
-781 SKTEKYL
+781 DKTEEYISK
-788 SRGKEVDNIPSK
+788 GEEVSSIPSS
-800 YKPKRTS
+800 YKPNPRGNKDS
-807 AQRDAK
+807 K
-813 KAPRDMKD
+813 IAPKDMPNQ
-821 GGAYPK
+821 GAYPK

>member
-42 SPTHQCIIDDLAQQ
+42 SPTHQCIVDDLAQQ

-61 LTCDDKEKDA
+61 LTCEDKEKDA
-71 KLQEFF
+71 KLHEFF

-90 VQESLSLEI
+90 IQESISLEI

-112 INVAHFRVVELEDG
+112 INVAHFRVVEIEDG
-126 YPCRFSY
+126 FPVKFSY
-133 KEDWNPKSP
+133 KEDWNPSSP
-142 IYNYKNNYINSYN
+142 IYNYRNTYINSYN

-216 GDAEIDKQDSVETQN
+216 GDSEIDKQDSVETQH

-294 NSKGSGFT
+294 NSKGAGFT
-302 SETEELAFAT
+302 SETEELAYAT
-312 ERLMEKIII
+312 ERLMEKIVI

-331 SPIFSELECEDVRFK
+331 SPIFAELECEDVRFK
-346 EVKEEAVVS
+346 EVKEE
-355 VIDMPTS
+355 ITH
-362 EGIEPQGNETQAELD
+362 I
-377 LIAKDKEASYNGAQI
+377 
-392 SSALGIMTNVNEGI
+392 
-406 LTVDQAKA
+406 
-414 FLIQMLQFTP
+414 
-424 ELAESLFPEGE
+424 
-435 QPRPNHTM
+435 M

-449 DGETHPEEDLKETT
+449 DGEVHT
-463 EVNESLKNLTGR
+463 EVVEEELTVNDSVKNLTGR

-483 VRKYGKGQLTEAQAK
+483 VRKYGKGELTEPQAK
-498 LMLKAGYGFSE
+498 LMLQSGYGFSE
-509 EDASVWLTNEE
+509 SEANVWLQIEEKTQE
-520 NLSAIELSYND
+520 NLS
-531 YPKSAS
+531 
-537 NNAQRALDWAEKNG
+537 
-551 WGSCG
+551 
-556 EATGKNRA
+556 
-564 NQLAKGENI
+564 
-573 SRDTIARMASF
+573 
-584 KRHQQNKD
+584 
-592 VPYSEGC
+592 
-599 GGLMWDAWGGTSGIE
+599 
-614 WASNKLKEIDK
+614 
-625 EKLKKKDFDDEQ
+625 KKKDFDDEQ
-637 MLDALE
+637 MLEALA
-643 GEKINFDEWELVDVR
+643 GEKIDFQEWELVDVR
-658 DANGESIEDWAN
+658 EANDESIEDWAN
-670 SLIKPKK
+670 GLIKPKK
-677 SSIERLADFI
+677 SSIERLADFV
-687 KSAPNKESRLDKD
+687 KSAPNKESNLDKD

-720 CKSMMG
+720 CKTMMG
-726 RTRNGVVYR
+726 RTGSGVVYR
-735 LEDIDKASEDGVNNQ
+735 KEDIDKASENGVNNQ

-759 LFRYKGGK
+759 LFRYKGGV

-788 SRGKEVDNIPSK
+788 SRGKEVDEIPSR
-800 YKPKRTS
+800 YKPRRDS

>member
-112 INVAHFRVVELEDG
+112 INVAHFRVVQLEDG
-126 YPCRFSY
+126 YPVKFSY
-133 KEDWNPKSP
+133 KEDWNPQSP
-142 IYNYKNNYINSYN
+142 IYNYKNTYINSYN
-155 NEDAK
+155 KEDHK

-216 GDAEIDKQDSVETQN
+216 GDANIDKQDSIETQQ

-312 ERLMEKIII
+312 ERMMEKIVI

-331 SPIFSELECEDVRFK
+331 SPIFAELECEDVRFK
-346 EVKEEAVVS
+346 EVKEK
-355 VIDMPTS
+355 PTH
-362 EGIEPQGNETQAELD
+362 I
-377 LIAKDKEASYNGAQI
+377 
-392 SSALGIMTNVNEGI
+392 
-406 LTVDQAKA
+406 
-414 FLIQMLQFTP
+414 
-424 ELAESLFPEGE
+424 
-435 QPRPNHTM
+435 M

-449 DGETHPEEDLKETT
+449 DGETHIEEELT
-463 EVNESLKNLTGR
+463 VNDSVKNLTGR

-483 VRKYGKGQLTEAQAK
+483 VRKYGKGELTEPQAK
-498 LMLKAGYGFSE
+498 LMLQSGYGFSE
-509 EDASVWLTNEE
+509 SEANVWLQIEEQVQE
-520 NLSAIELSYND
+520 NLS
-531 YPKSAS
+531 
-537 NNAQRALDWAEKNG
+537 
-551 WGSCG
+551 
-556 EATGKNRA
+556 
-564 NQLAKGENI
+564 
-573 SRDTIARMASF
+573 
-584 KRHQQNKD
+584 
-592 VPYSEGC
+592 
-599 GGLMWDAWGGTSGIE
+599 
-614 WASNKLKEIDK
+614 
-625 EKLKKKDFDDEQ
+625 KKKDFDDQQ
-637 MLDALE
+637 MLESLA
-643 GEKINFDEWELVDVR
+643 GEKVDFDKWELVDVR
-658 DANGESIEDWAN
+658 EANGESVEDWAN
-670 SLIKPKK
+670 GLIKPKK
-677 SSIERLADFI
+677 SSIERLADFVNS
-687 KSAPNKESRLDKD
+687 KPNGFSYLDKSF
-700 YYKVRYTYQEKY
+700 YKVRYSYQEKY
-712 SSNNSRQF
+712 SSGNSRDF
-720 CKSMMG
+720 CKSMMR
-726 RTRNGVVYR
+726 RTDNGVVYR
-735 LEDIDKASEDGVNNQ
+735 LEDIDKATREGVNKS
-750 FGHNGQNYS
+750 FGHKGQPYD
-759 LFRYKGGK
+759 LFKFKGGK
-767 QCGHFWQEE
+767 SCGHVWQEE
-776 LYRFK
+776 LYRMK
-781 SKTEKYL
+781 DKTEEYI
-788 SRGKEVDNIPSK
+788 SRGEEVSSIPSS
-800 YKPKRTS
+800 YKPNPRGNEDSKI
-807 AQRDAK
+807 
-813 KAPRDMKD
+813 APKDMPNQ
-821 GGAYPK
+821 GAYPK